1 MDWSSGHAKHRKG
14 ALSAADMNVGYG
26 GQQTTPRDSKIPD
39 TDSDAKAYLGQH
51 AASMVWKGKTLDLKL
66 KPGDVQ
72 YFYFRKGDPPPFNK
86 LDAPELDTP
95 SGKKRKKNGEE
106 SITEGYVDKPKGMAQ
121 IAWER
126 GWYAPDG
133 KMHGKAPDEDDATE
147 KKMLSLVYVLSN
159 CWDFAH
165 EKTALEDLFE
175 SRGHILRMCV
185 KGHPE
190 LAGQGIEYAW
200 GRAKQVTFGLI

>member
-39 TDSDAKAYLGQH
+39 TDSDAKAYLGPH
-51 AASMVWKGKTLDLKL
+51 PASMVWKGKTLDLKL

-106 SITEGYVDKPKGMAQ
+106 SARPTSSE
-121 IAWER
+121 
-126 GWYAPDG
+126 
-133 KMHGKAPDEDDATE
+133 
-147 KKMLSLVYVLSN
+147 L
-159 CWDFAH
+159 
-165 EKTALEDLFE
+165 TA
-175 SRGHILRMCV
+175 R
-185 KGHPE
+185 P
-190 LAGQGIEYAW
+190 
-200 GRAKQVTFGLI
+200 